1 MKPNM
6 IKKLA
11 TLSDRLEE
19 LNRLMSSEGA
29 TNNMDNYRKITQEHA
44 KITPIVEQYRLFE
57 QTEADMNEAQKMLSD
72 PDMKEFALEEI
83 EAGKATLEKIE
94 SALQKLLLPKDPN
107 DDKNLFLEIRA
118 GTGGDESGL
127 FWRFIPHVFALCR
140 AAKMESGNHVG
151 QRIRGRRLQR
161 NHR

>member
-1 MKPNM
+1 MKPSM
-6 IKKLA
+6 IRKLA

-19 LNRLMSSEGA
+19 LNRLMSSEGV

-44 KITPIVEQYRLFE
+44 EITPIVAQYHVFE
-57 QTEADMNEAQKMLSD
+57 QTEADMVEAQKMLSD
-72 PDMKEFALEEI
+72 PDMKEFAQEEI
-83 EAGKATLEKIE
+83 EAGKAKLEQVE

-127 FWRFIPHVFALCR
+127 FCGDLFR
-140 AAKMESGNHVG
+140 MYS
-151 QRIRGRRLQR
+151 RLSLI
-161 NHR
+161 HI

>member
-1 MKPNM
+1 MKPSM

-44 KITPIVEQYRLFE
+44 EITPIVEQYRLFE

-72 PDMKEFALEEI
+72 PTPMA
-83 EAGKATLEKIE
+83 
-94 SALQKLLLPKDPN
+94 
-107 DDKNLFLEIRA
+107 
-118 GTGGDESGL
+118 
-127 FWRFIPHVFALCR
+127 VLCC
-140 AAKMESGNHVG
+140 
-151 QRIRGRRLQR
+151 Q
-161 NHR
+161 